1 MKIIGGNMSK
11 NAALLLATGFEEA
24 EAFITLDILSRLGIT
39 VTTVACQPQR
49 EIVSYHGAVIKTDT
63 LIEELADAHLFDALI
78 MPGGPEGSK
87 NLAAS
92 SAVAALI
99 QRHDEAGMLIA
110 PICSA
115 AARVLGGNNLLKGRR
130 YTCSGELGLEVKD
143 GEYVMEDVVEDGNLL
158 SGRGLGVA
166 FDFAL
171 TLAQRL
177 TGNKGAVDFQAEH
190 IYYRPWLNR
199 SLR

>member
-1 MKIIGGNMSK
+1 MSE

-24 EAFITLDILSRLGIT
+24 EAFITLDILSRLGIE

-49 EIVSYHGAVIKTDT
+49 EIVSYHGVVVKADKQ
-63 LIEELADAHLFDALI
+63 IEELQDAHLFDALI
-78 MPGGPEGSK
+78 LPGGPEGSK

-92 SAVAALI
+92 PAVTALI

-130 YTCSGELGLEVKD
+130 YTCSGELGLAVKD
-143 GEYVMEDVVEDGNLL
+143 GEYLMEDVVEDGNLL

-166 FDFAL
+166 FDFAF
-171 TLAQRL
+171 TLALRL

-199 SLR
+199 EPR

>member
-1 MKIIGGNMSK
+1 MSK

-24 EAFITLDILSRLGIT
+24 EAFITLDILSRLGVI

-49 EIVSYHGAVIKTDT
+49 EIVSYHGAVIKADT

-92 SAVAALI
+92 SAVTALI
-99 QRHDEAGMLIA
+99 QRHDDAGMLIA

-130 YTCSGELGLEVKD
+130 YTCSGELGLAVTD

-190 IYYRPWLNR
+190 IYYRPWLKR

>member
-1 MKIIGGNMSK
+1 MSK

-63 LIEELADAHLFDALI
+63 LIEELQDSHLFDALI

-92 SAVAALI
+92 PAVAALI

-130 YTCSGELGLEVKD
+130 YTCSGELGLEVTD

-177 TGNKGAVDFQAEH
+177 TGNKGAVDFQSEH

-199 SLR
+199 SPR

>member
-1 MKIIGGNMSK
+1 MSK

-49 EIVSYHGAVIKTDT
+49 EIVSYHGAVIKTDA
-63 LIEELADAHLFDALI
+63 LIEELQDSHLFDALI

-92 SAVAALI
+92 PAVAALI

-130 YTCSGELGLEVKD
+130 YTCSGELGLEVTD

-171 TLAQRL
+171 TLALRL

-199 SLR
+199 SPR

>member
-1 MKIIGGNMSK
+1 MSE

-24 EAFITLDILSRLGIT
+24 EAFITLDILSRLGIE

-49 EIVSYHGAVIKTDT
+49 EIVSYHGVVVKADKQ
-63 LIEELADAHLFDALI
+63 IEELQDAHLFDALI
-78 MPGGPEGSK
+78 LPGGPEGAE

-92 SAVAALI
+92 PAVTALI

-130 YTCSGELGLEVKD
+130 YTCSGELGLAVKD
-143 GEYVMEDVVEDGNLL
+143 GEYLMEDVVEDGNLL

-166 FDFAL
+166 FDFAF
-171 TLAQRL
+171 TLALRL

-199 SLR
+199 EPR

>member
-1 MKIIGGNMSK
+1 MSK

-24 EAFITLDILSRLGIT
+24 EAFITLDILSRLGIK
-39 VTTVACQPQR
+39 VTTVACEPQR
-49 EIVSYHGAVIKTDT
+49 EIVSYHGAVIKADT

-92 SAVAALI
+92 SAVTALI

-115 AARVLGGNNLLKGRR
+115 APRVLGGNNLLKVRR

>member
-1 MKIIGGNMSK
+1 MSK

-49 EIVSYHGAVIKTDT
+49 EIVSYHGAVIKADT
-63 LIEELADAHLFDALI
+63 LIEELPDAHLFDALI

-92 SAVAALI
+92 SAVTALI
-99 QRHDEAGMLIA
+99 QRHDDAGMLIA

-130 YTCSGELGLEVKD
+130 YTCSGELGLAVTD

-171 TLAQRL
+171 TLAERL
-177 TGNKGAVDFQAEH
+177 TGNKGAIDFQAEH

-199 SLR
+199 SPR